1 MFNTKYRRY
10 VETEEPI
17 EDIPN
22 LQPIEDIS
30 NLKEGERVED
40 LDDEAGEFKDSD
52 DELDP
57 DFFEEVPD
65 NDENDLEEVL
75 KKAEELK
82 LAKIKENEHLYNE
95 LISKEAA
102 LELEKK

>member
-1 MFNTKYRRY
+1 LPRR
-10 VETEEPI
+10 T
-17 EDIPN
+17 
-22 LQPIEDIS
+22 S
-30 NLKEGERVED
+30 N
-40 LDDEAGEFKDSD
+40 
-52 DELDP
+52 
-57 DFFEEVPD
+57 D